1 VDQSPRHFK
10 FLGYLFLPGILTV
23 AGSYLKKTRLVLI
36 VLLICLLSTA
46 SFIYLKQ
53 DWTNGRFVSRNYFYR
68 NYDNKDNVDQLDKE
82 SYKKLLGIAKNAPRS
97 AVFFIQANL
106 DIEMDIPF
114 RCIIPW
120 HNLNQKYFNNGPV
133 IFACL
138 PQDTLR
144 QYPNL
149 LTQKFPDYRS
159 FQLLDQTK
167 TFVFYKCE

>member
-1 VDQSPRHFK
+1 M
-10 FLGYLFLPGILTV
+10 LTV
-23 AGSYLKKTRLVLI
+23 VGTYLSRSKLQLVM
-36 VLLICLLSTA
+36 LLICLLSTA
-46 SFIYLKQ
+46 AFIYLKE
-53 DWTNGRFVSRNYFYR
+53 DWTKHRFVSGNYFYR
-68 NYDNKDNVDQLDKE
+68 NYDNKENVDRLDKE
-82 SYKKLLGIAKNAPRS
+82 SYKKLLVIAKDAPLS
-97 AVFFIQANL
+97 AVFFIQATL

-120 HNLNQKYFNNGPV
+120 HNLDQKYFDHGPV

-144 QYPNL
+144 RYPNL

-167 TFVFYKCE
+167 TFAFYKCE